1 MSDRK
6 DLSLAEPGVT
16 DDAGD
21 YVRYLEKE
29 LAQARK
35 LEEVGMLAGVVAHDL
50 NNILTPV
57 FGYATILKRDLE
69 QDHPLTKAVGV
80 IEKSAERAAN
90 LISKMLGCA
99 RQQGIITI
107 PFDIIAMLD
116 KFLESL
122 NSQGILIEKNY
133 SDVPAVLA
141 DPHQVAVVI
150 RAVAANAL
158 EAMGQSG
165 KLTVNVESI
174 VMSVEFS
181 RHHPPAKPGQ
191 HVCITIQDTG
201 HGIPADILEKVYEP
215 FFSTKPTAVCAG
227 IGLTIA
233 HSLLRRN
240 SGCIELNSIEGK
252 GTTVK
257 IHLPAFQPEI

>member
-1 MSDRK
+1 MSDQK

-16 DDAGD
+16 LDAGD

-50 NNILTPV
+50 NNILTPI
-57 FGYATILKRDLE
+57 FGYATILKRDME
-69 QDHPLTKAVGV
+69 QDHPLAKAVGV
-80 IEKSAERAAN
+80 IEKSAERAAI
-90 LISKMLGCA
+90 LISKLLGCA
-99 RQQGIITI
+99 RQQGITI
-107 PFDIIAMLD
+107 MPFDIVEILD

-122 NSQGILIEKNY
+122 NSQEKLIEKNY
-133 SDVPAVLA
+133 SEVPKVLA
-141 DPHQVAVVI
+141 DPHQIAVVI
-150 RAVAANAL
+150 RAVADNAL
-158 EAMGQSG
+158 EAMEQGG
-165 KLTVNVESI
+165 KLSVNLESVTI
-174 VMSVEFS
+174 SAEFS
-181 RHHPPAKPGQ
+181 RHHPPAKPGH
-191 HVCITIQDTG
+191 HVCITMKDTG

-240 SGCIELNSIEGK
+240 SGCIELESSEGK

-257 IHLPAFQPEI
+257 IYLPVFQPAI